1 MQQVTIRLDDELKKA
16 VDEMCESIGMN
27 INTFFTI
34 YAKKA
39 VREQKIPFEVTTGL
53 TADEYKVAR
62 DLVQYLDSVR
72 ENADQNGWL
81 SEDEVG
87 WEV

>member
-1 MQQVTIRLDDELKKA
+1 MQQITLRLDEQLKKEVEA
-16 VDEMCESIGMN
+16 MCESIGMN
-27 INTFFTI
+27 LNTFFTI

-39 VREQKIPFEVTTGL
+39 VKEQRIPFDITTDL
-53 TADEYKVAR
+53 TAEEYKAAKN
-62 DLVQYLDSVR
+62 LVQHLDNVR
-72 ENADQNGWL
+72 ENADKNGWL

>member
-16 VDEMCESIGMN
+16 VDAMCDSMGMN

-39 VREQKIPFEVTTGL
+39 VREQKIPFEIGSGL
-53 TADEYKVAR
+53 TAEEYKAAKNV
-62 DLVQYLDSVR
+62 VQYLDAVR
-72 ENADQNGWL
+72 ENADKNGWL
-81 SEDEVG
+81 SDDEVG

>member
-1 MQQVTIRLDDELKKA
+1 MQQVTLRLDDELKRGVEA
-16 VDEMCESIGMN
+16 MCESIGMN

-39 VREQKIPFEVTTGL
+39 VREQRIPFEVTTGL
-53 TADEYKVAR
+53 TAEEYKAAKEF
-62 DLVQYLDSVR
+62 VQYLDSVR
-72 ENADQNGWL
+72 ENADKNGWL
-81 SEDEVG
+81 SDDEVG

>member
-1 MQQVTIRLDDELKKA
+1 MQQITLRLDDQLKKEVEA
-16 VDEMCESIGMN
+16 MCESIGMN
-27 INTFFTI
+27 LNTFFTI

-39 VREQKIPFEVTTGL
+39 VKEQRIPFDITTDL
-53 TADEYKVAR
+53 TAEEYKAAKK
-62 DLVQYLDSVR
+62 LVQHLDSVR
-72 ENADQNGWL
+72 ENADKNGWL

>member
-16 VDEMCESIGMN
+16 VDAMCESIGMN

-39 VREQKIPFEVTTGL
+39 VREQRIPFELTSGL
-53 TADEYKVAR
+53 TAEEYKAAKN
-62 DLVQYLDSVR
+62 LVQYLDSVR
-72 ENADQNGWL
+72 ENANKNGWL
-81 SEDEVG
+81 SDEEVG

>member
-1 MQQVTIRLDDELKKA
+1 MQQITLRLDDQLKKEVEA
-16 VDEMCESIGMN
+16 MCESIGMN
-27 INTFFTI
+27 LNTFFTI

-39 VREQKIPFEVTTGL
+39 VKEQRIPFDITTDL
-53 TADEYKVAR
+53 TAEEYKAAKN
-62 DLVQYLDSVR
+62 LVQHLDTVR
-72 ENADQNGWL
+72 ENADKNGWL